1 MSGAFRALP
10 ASDLTHAVEGLL
22 LPSLAAALRDRGPGH
37 CMRVSDLG
45 PELMIALARGLRSQ
59 VPSANVHVLADGE
72 ARSGEDLHVSST
84 KLVELRN
91 PLPDGSLRP
100 PLCIFLPANLRTS
113 AEDSF
118 GSATFEDFRV
128 DDAYEL
134 LRGRL
139 LEGVPSTLRGY
150 ARDVLDHLRE
160 ERWGWAD
167 AVAQVR
173 YLLCVRANGNDGES
187 FGGALYELGLVPDFK
202 LFHDPAAAWG
212 RVRKNLECVR
222 RLTNGDS
229 SVLGRVLDLDLVNRG
244 LRRRLSEYLAEAGVE
259 DPSAWTRDVV
269 LDRKHWDLSFDK
281 WEFGSGIVPDRI
293 AFVRVETDLP
303 VVPGDEEADARLAD
317 LVGQQVLA
325 PKERRTFGVVVEVDP
340 HPRRIQGLDHF
351 TVQIVSHDAGP
362 VGASRKVRV
371 WKAARTHARVSFP
384 RLDRIDFEEGWHRV
398 RVLPWTAD
406 GDPLPID
413 DPSGDGFSG
422 QAGKR
427 SNESEPF
434 YVLPGAELEEE
445 PSQQDAPRADSVEHG
460 RIDRQFAALLQDRE
474 AADVAPE
481 SVGWVQRSTGRRA
494 AAQEII
500 EAKFGREGACRIAVA
515 RWLKNIEQRILHT
528 PERPVSWR
536 MRIHMGQPEMPAGD
550 VDEWPASAAV
560 RSFLDARSVYFASI
574 VQGPRDLVSQGLD
587 FLRNAPAVLA
597 YAAAYHDLLGDL
609 STKVERAAGSDQL
622 KAIVSL
628 RSALTVDTVR
638 LVVQD
643 YRGQVREAALIAPTH
658 PLRAL
663 WQLAWAQLG
672 AAWVRDAARGPRDH
686 VTPAREALLRG
697 IASVNFPPMLPVGD
711 GRVFAAVDNVHA
723 AWPLYA
729 PAAEDDPRG
738 LLGDVC
744 AALGLPEPSIGGAAI
759 TGGVLASRMERYL
772 VQHPYVRTLIVNA
785 FNPGRATVLADA
797 LAALQRQEAFQDLRY
812 DVRLFVPDANAP
824 GVGESIGALL
834 AGEGASAGEAFSIP
848 AKSHVFP
855 KLTVAVLGTAD
866 FRGDPARY
874 RSHLSFLF
882 DVFPPEEVAAGRPL
896 RTERTAPLHGLVQ
909 DFTIR
914 YHDDDH
920 GAGWER
926 QPRHGSPA
934 LIEGA
939 DETSMLLGGL
949 PARISA
955 ATATVARSMPDFA
968 SRPIIRLELGPGERA
983 LISEV
988 HDASDWV
995 FTVDRNMG
1003 IEFFDHGGRR
1013 DRPDYLIDYTPSAVP
1028 EQGHRLVISSRSLAE
1043 LEAILRPVLRDYGLD
1058 SDGRH
1063 AVVILDQLR
1072 SLSGRLALK
1081 LVSSPTARA
1090 EALGMALAR
1099 LFLEYQ
1105 GALRN
1110 QIVVPLDAHVDLFHT
1125 AMNQADAIGDEV
1137 TVRRTDLALFDLDLA
1152 RRAMTCNLVEVKCY
1166 AQNLGLSGYGQLKE
1180 GMIEQL
1186 DQSERVL
1193 RMHFDPRRTT
1203 PDRPDRLLKT
1213 RELAALLEFY
1223 LDRGLR
1229 YGLMAPVVGE
1239 EARTLLDLLEDG
1251 YSLRFSRS
1259 GLVFDFDKPGT
1270 EPPEHEAGIEFH
1282 RVGIDLIRELV
1293 RRAGPAATRP
1303 RPPSAGGSDDGR
1315 EGVEDGDSGGDG
1327 GGDGRRGSSRDR
1339 GGDGGGGSS
1348 RGRGGDGDGDSRKGR
1363 GGDGGRDGETQVE
1376 TASPPLP
1383 APPPIPRLESAA
1395 FLVAERARTT
1405 TDPGLEPTIRHDD
1418 GGVARPQDVSTPGLE
1433 PSPSHDDGG
1442 VARPQDVSTPG
1453 VEPSPSHDDGGVVRP
1468 RDGSA
1473 LDAAGGS
1480 SAPVEKEPATGA
1492 GRTEHGAPDE
1502 RPVSGKNAARRVE
1515 ERPGPGP
1522 ASPRTTSPR
1531 AASPRTASPRAA
1543 SLPETTARNVPPVR
1557 KAERPEDGSGTGP
1570 GPEPESGP
1578 ESGPEYDTV
1587 LGATGA
1593 SPQYGLLGR
1602 TSGRR
1607 IALDLNQTHTI
1618 SLFGVQG
1625 GGKSYTLGSV
1635 VEMAC
1640 MPVEGVNR
1648 LPHPLAG
1655 VIFHYSSTLDY
1666 KPEFTSMAAPNI
1678 HDAEVD
1684 ALRAD
1689 YRAAPRALDDLVIL
1703 TPAAKV
1709 EERRSEHPGIEVMP
1723 IAFAASELK
1732 ASHWKF
1738 LMGAVGSQSMYIR
1751 QLALIMK
1758 KLRGGITLDA
1768 LRQGVRDSGLSEYL
1782 KELAL
1787 LRLRFA
1793 EEYID
1798 DAHRLTDVLRPGRLV
1813 IVDLR
1818 DELIEKDEA
1827 LGLFVVLLQMF
1838 AETTYRGRRFN
1849 KLVVFDEAHKYIDSP
1864 DLVAGLVEVVR
1875 EMRHKGTSIMVA
1887 SQDPPSVPTSLIELS
1902 TQIILHKFNSPAW
1915 LKHVQKANTAL
1926 DALTPARLASL
1937 EPGEAYVWSSRAT
1950 DDAFTRGAVKV
1961 RCRPRITRHGGGT
1974 KTAAGSSCG

>member
-1 MSGAFRALP
+1 MNGELDDTGDDGGQESTSPDTLFDVLTGETIP
-10 ASDLTHAVEGLL
+10 ASSKNTFIQKVLRQLVGSYGFRREDIRSGYRLT
-22 LPSLAAALRDRGPGH
+22 
-37 CMRVSDLG
+37 
-45 PELMIALARGLRSQ
+45 ARGKRSKTVDIAILRHGQDARDEHVERVIVCRNQKPREKLRS
-59 VPSANVHVLADGE
+59 PRE
-72 ARSGEDLHVSST
+72 AVTD
-84 KLVELRN
+84 
-91 PLPDGSLRP
+91 
-100 PLCIFLPANLRTS
+100 LRTLHQKL
-113 AEDSF
+113 ELFPDCRLGMWTNGHEEF
-118 GSATFEDFRV
+118 FVRVEETTFETRF
-128 DDAYEL
+128 
-134 LRGRL
+134 
-139 LEGVPSTLRGY
+139 
-150 ARDVLDHLRE
+150 
-160 ERWGWAD
+160 
-167 AVAQVR
+167 
-173 YLLCVRANGNDGES
+173 
-187 FGGALYELGLVPDFK
+187 
-202 LFHDPAAAWG
+202 
-212 RVRKNLECVR
+212 
-222 RLTNGDS
+222 
-229 SVLGRVLDLDLVNRG
+229 RVLDLDLVNRG
-244 LRRRLSEYLAEAGVE
+244 LRRRLSEYLAEAGLE
-259 DPSAWTRDVV
+259 DPSGWTRDIV

-303 VVPGDEEADARLAD
+303 VVPDDEDGDERLAD
-317 LVGQQVLA
+317 LIGQQVLA
-325 PKERRTFGVVVEVDP
+325 PKERRTFGVLVEVTP

-362 VGASRKVRV
+362 VGASRKLKV
-371 WKAARTHARVSFP
+371 WKPARTHAKVSFSK
-384 RLDRIDFEEGWHRV
+384 LNRIDFEEGWHRV

-413 DPSGDGFSG
+413 EPSG
-422 QAGKR
+422 QTAKR

-434 YVLPGAELEEE
+434 YVLPETDLEEE
-445 PSQQDAPRADSVEHG
+445 PPQRDVPRADSVEHG
-460 RIDRQFAALLQDRE
+460 RIDRQFAALLQNRE
-474 AADVAPE
+474 AADIAPE
-481 SVGWVQRSTGRRA
+481 SVGWVQRSTGKRA
-494 AAQEII
+494 AAQETI
-500 EAKFGREGACRIAVA
+500 EARFGREGACRIAVA
-515 RWLKNIEQRILHT
+515 RWLKNVEQQILRT
-528 PERPVSWR
+528 PERPVNWR
-536 MRIHMGQPEMPAGD
+536 MPLYMGRPEMPAGD
-550 VDEWPASAAV
+550 VEEWPASAAV
-560 RSFLDARSVYFASI
+560 RSFLNARSAYFGSVVRGA
-574 VQGPRDLVSQGLD
+574 GDLVSQGFD
-587 FLRNAPAVLA
+587 FLRNAPAILA
-597 YAAAYHDLLGDL
+597 YAAAYHDLLKDL

-628 RSALTVDTVR
+628 RSALTVDTIQ
-638 LVVQD
+638 LVVED

-686 VTPAREALLRG
+686 VMPARDALLRR
-697 IASVNFPPMLPVGD
+697 ITSINFPPMLPVSD

-729 PAAEDDPRG
+729 PATEDNPRG
-738 LLGDVC
+738 RLGDVC
-744 AALGLPEPSIGGAAI
+744 AALGLPEPAIGGAAI
-759 TGGVLASRMERYL
+759 TGDVLASRMERYL

-797 LAALQRQEAFQDLRY
+797 LAALQRQDAFRDLRY

-824 GVGESIGALL
+824 GVGESIGSLL
-834 AGEGASAGEAFSIP
+834 AGEGTSAGEAFSIP

-855 KLTVAVLGTAD
+855 KLTVAVLATAD
-866 FRGDPARY
+866 FRDDPARF

-882 DVFPPEEVAAGRPL
+882 DVFPPEEVAAGQPL

-909 DFTIR
+909 GFTIR
-914 YHDDDH
+914 YHDDD
-920 GAGWER
+920 GGTWWER
-926 QPRHGSPA
+926 QPRHGAPA
-934 LIEGA
+934 IIEGA
-939 DETSMLLGGL
+939 DETSMLLGEL
-949 PARISA
+949 PALISA
-955 ATATVARSMPDFA
+955 ATATVARSMPDFT

-1028 EQGHRLVISSRSLAE
+1028 EHGHRLVISSRSLAE
-1043 LEAILRPVLRDYGLD
+1043 LEAILRPVLREYGLD

-1090 EALGMALAR
+1090 EALGLALAR

-1125 AMNQADAIGDEV
+1125 AMNQAEAIGDEV

-1152 RRAMTCNLVEVKCY
+1152 GRAMTCNLVEVKCY

-1180 GMIEQL
+1180 RMIEQL
-1186 DQSERVL
+1186 NQSERVL
-1193 RMHFDPRRTT
+1193 RAHFDPRRAT

-1229 YGLMAPVVGE
+1229 YGLIEPVIGE

-1251 YSLRFSRS
+1251 YSLHFSRS

-1270 EPPEHEAGIEFH
+1270 EPPEHEVGIEFH
-1282 RVGIDLIRELV
+1282 RTGIDLIRQLV
-1293 RRAGPAATRP
+1293 SQAVPATP
-1303 RPPSAGGSDDGR
+1303 QPPSAGGSDDGR
-1315 EGVEDGDSGGDG
+1315 DGSGDDRGGGSREGCADG
-1327 GGDGRRGSSRDR
+1327 GGDV
-1339 GGDGGGGSS
+1339 
-1348 RGRGGDGDGDSRKGR
+1348 
-1363 GGDGGRDGETQVE
+1363 ETQLE

-1383 APPPIPRLESAA
+1383 APPPIPRLEVAA
-1395 FLVAERARTT
+1395 FLVAERARPTS
-1405 TDPGLEPTIRHDD
+1405 DPEIESSIRHDD
-1418 GGVARPQDVSTPGLE
+1418 GEVVRPQDASTPGIE
-1433 PSPSHDDGG
+1433 PSP
-1442 VARPQDVSTPG
+1442 R
-1453 VEPSPSHDDGGVVRP
+1453 HDDGGVVRP
-1468 RDGSA
+1468 QDGSA
-1473 LDAAGGS
+1473 LDASGES
-1480 SAPVEKEPATGA
+1480 SVPVEKEPTGA
-1492 GRTEHGAPDE
+1492 GRTEHGSSDGLPA
-1502 RPVSGKNAARRVE
+1502 SGKNAARHAG
-1515 ERPGPGP
+1515 ERPGSEP
-1522 ASPRTTSPR
+1522 ASPRAVSSQVTSP
-1531 AASPRTASPRAA
+1531 S
-1543 SLPETTARNVPPVR
+1543 ETTARNVPPVR
-1557 KAERPEDGSGTGP
+1557 KAEQPEDGSSP
-1570 GPEPESGP
+1570 GPS
-1578 ESGPEYDTV
+1578 PEYDTV
-1587 LGATGA
+1587 LGTTGA
-1593 SPQYGLLGR
+1593 SPQYGLFGR
-1602 TSGRR
+1602 TSGRK

-1635 VEMAC
+1635 AEMAC

-1666 KPEFTSMAAPNI
+1666 KPEFTSMAAPNTS
-1678 HDAEVD
+1678 DAEVN

-1689 YRAAPRALDDLVIL
+1689 YRATPRALKDLVIL

-1709 EERRSEHPGIEVMP
+1709 EERSSEYPGIKVMP

-1758 KLRGGITLDA
+1758 KLRGEITLDA

-1915 LKHVQKANTAL
+1915 LKHVQKANAAL
-1926 DALTPARLASL
+1926 DALTPAKLASL
-1937 EPGEAYVWSSRAT
+1937 GPGEAWVWSSKAT

-1961 RCRPRITRHGGGT
+1961 RCRPRITQHGGGT
-1974 KTAAGSSCG
+1974 KTATGPTDE

>member
-10 ASDLTHAVEGLL
+10 SSDLTHAVEGLL

-59 VPSANVHVLADGE
+59 VPSASVHVLADG
-72 ARSGEDLHVSST
+72 AAPSDEDLHVSST

-100 PLCIFLPANLRTS
+100 PLCVFLPANVRTS

-128 DDAYEL
+128 DDAYERL
-134 LRGRL
+134 WRQL
-139 LEGVPSTLRGY
+139 LERVPSTLRGY
-150 ARDVLDHLRE
+150 ARDVLEHLRE
-160 ERWGWAD
+160 QRWGWAD

-202 LFHDPAAAWG
+202 LFDDPTTAGG

-244 LRRRLSEYLAEAGVE
+244 LRRRLSEYLAEAGLE
-259 DPSAWTRDVV
+259 DPSVWTRDIV
-269 LDRKHWDLSFDK
+269 LNRKHWNLSFDK

-303 VVPGDEEADARLAD
+303 VVPDDEEGDERLAD
-317 LVGQQVLA
+317 LIGQQVLA
-325 PKERRTFGVVVEVDP
+325 PKERRTFGVVVEVAP

-362 VGASRKVRV
+362 VGASRKLKV
-371 WKAARTHARVSFP
+371 WKPARTHAKVSFS
-384 RLDRIDFEEGWHRV
+384 RLNQVDFEEGWHCV

-413 DPSGDGFSG
+413 EPSG
-422 QAGKR
+422 QTAKR

-434 YVLPGAELEEE
+434 YVLPETDLEEE
-445 PSQQDAPRADSVEHG
+445 PPQRDVPKTDSVEHG
-460 RIDRQFAALLQDRE
+460 RIDRQFAALLQNRE
-474 AADVAPE
+474 AADIAPE
-481 SVGWVQRSTGRRA
+481 SVGWVQHSTGKRA
-494 AAQEII
+494 AAQETI
-500 EAKFGREGACRIAVA
+500 EARFGREGACRIAVA
-515 RWLKNIEQRILHT
+515 RWLKNIEQQILRT
-528 PERPVSWR
+528 PERPVNWR
-536 MRIHMGQPEMPAGD
+536 MQIYMGQPEMPAGD
-550 VDEWPASAAV
+550 IDEWPASAAV
-560 RSFLDARSVYFASI
+560 RSFLDARSAYFGSVVRGA
-574 VQGPRDLVSQGLD
+574 GNLVSQGLD
-587 FLRNAPAVLA
+587 FLRNAPAILA
-597 YAAAYHDLLGDL
+597 YAAAYHDLLKDL
-609 STKVERAAGSDQL
+609 STKAERAAGSDQL
-622 KAIVSL
+622 KTIVSL
-628 RSALTVDTVR
+628 RSALTVDTIQ
-638 LVVQD
+638 LVVED

-672 AAWVRDAARGPRDH
+672 TAWVRDAARGPRDH
-686 VTPAREALLRG
+686 VTPARDALLRG
-697 IASVNFPPMLPVGD
+697 ITSVNFPPMLPVSD

-729 PAAEDDPRG
+729 PAAEDNPRG

-759 TGGVLASRMERYL
+759 TGDVLASRMERYL
-772 VQHPYVRTLIVNA
+772 VQHPYVRTLIINA

-797 LAALQRQEAFQDLRY
+797 LAALQRQDAFEDLRY

-824 GVGESIGALL
+824 GVGESIGTLL
-834 AGEGASAGEAFSIP
+834 AGEGTSAGEAFSIP

-855 KLTVAVLGTAD
+855 KLTVAVLATDA
-866 FRGDPARY
+866 FRDDPARY

-896 RTERTAPLHGLVQ
+896 RAERTTPLHGLVQ
-909 DFTIR
+909 GFTIR
-914 YHDDDH
+914 YHDDD
-920 GAGWER
+920 GGTWWER
-926 QPRHGSPA
+926 QPRHGAPA
-934 LIEGA
+934 VIEGA
-939 DETSMLLGGL
+939 DETTMLLGEL
-949 PARISA
+949 PALISA
-955 ATATVARSMPDFA
+955 ATAAVARSMPDFT

-1028 EQGHRLVISSRSLAE
+1028 EHGHRLVISSRSLAE

-1090 EALGMALAR
+1090 EALGLALAR
-1099 LFLEYQ
+1099 LFLAYQ

-1125 AMNQADAIGDEV
+1125 AMNQAEAIGDEV

-1152 RRAMTCNLVEVKCY
+1152 GRAMTCNLVEVKCY

-1180 GMIEQL
+1180 RMIEQL
-1186 DQSERVL
+1186 NQSERVL
-1193 RMHFDPRRTT
+1193 RTHFDPRRTT

-1229 YGLMAPVVGE
+1229 YGLIEPVIGE

-1251 YSLRFSRS
+1251 YSLHFSRS

-1270 EPPEHEAGIEFH
+1270 EPPEHEVGIEFH
-1282 RVGIDLIRELV
+1282 RTGIDLIRQLV
-1293 RRAGPAATRP
+1293 SQAVPATP
-1303 RPPSAGGSDDGR
+1303 RPSSAGGSDDGWDGSR
-1315 EGVEDGDSGGDG
+1315 EGGAD
-1327 GGDGRRGSSRDR
+1327 
-1339 GGDGGGGSS
+1339 
-1348 RGRGGDGDGDSRKGR
+1348 GDGDG
-1363 GGDGGRDGETQVE
+1363 ETQPE
-1376 TASPPLP
+1376 TAPPPLP
-1383 APPPIPRLESAA
+1383 GPPPIPRLEVAA
-1395 FLVAERARTT
+1395 FLVAERARPTS
-1405 TDPGLEPTIRHDD
+1405 DPELESSIR
-1418 GGVARPQDVSTPGLE
+1418 
-1433 PSPSHDDGG
+1433 
-1442 VARPQDVSTPG
+1442 
-1453 VEPSPSHDDGGVVRP
+1453 HDDGGVVRP
-1468 RDGSA
+1468 QDGSA
-1473 LDAAGGS
+1473 LNAAGES
-1480 SAPVEKEPATGA
+1480 SVPVEKEPAGA
-1492 GRTEHGAPDE
+1492 GRTEHESPDGL
-1502 RPVSGKNAARRVE
+1502 PVSGKNAARHAG
-1515 ERPGPGP
+1515 ERPEPES
-1522 ASPRTTSPR
+1522 ASSRAVPSRITSP
-1531 AASPRTASPRAA
+1531 
-1543 SLPETTARNVPPVR
+1543 PETTARNAPLVR
-1557 KAERPEDGSGTGP
+1557 KAERPEDGSGP
-1570 GPEPESGP
+1570 GP
-1578 ESGPEYDTV
+1578 GPEYDTV
-1587 LGATGA
+1587 LGTTGA
-1593 SPQYGLLGR
+1593 SPQYGLFGR
-1602 TSGRR
+1602 ASGHK

-1666 KPEFTSMAAPNI
+1666 KPEFTSMAAPNTS
-1678 HDAEVD
+1678 DAEVN

-1689 YRAAPRALDDLVIL
+1689 YRTTPRALEDLVIL
-1703 TPAAKV
+1703 APAAKV
-1709 EERRSEHPGIEVMP
+1709 EERSSEYPGIKVMP

-1758 KLRGGITLDA
+1758 KLRGEITLDA

-1798 DAHRLTDVLRPGRLV
+1798 DAHRLTEVLHPGRLV

-1849 KLVVFDEAHKYIDSP
+1849 KLVVFDEAHKYIDSQ
-1864 DLVAGLVEVVR
+1864 DLIAGLVEVVR

-1937 EPGEAYVWSSRAT
+1937 EPGEAWVWSSKAT

-1974 KTAAGSSCG
+1974 KTAVGPSDE